1 MANFPDDVLL
11 YKSLTIILLLL
22 FFGTVGAQI
31 AHHQYFKISP
41 QSEVNVIEGSTVVLQ
56 CVVGNQRGP
65 VQWAKDGFVLGYD
78 RNIPGFP
85 RYSMIGDA
93 SLGVHNLRVVDA
105 KSEDN
110 GEFQCQVCLNSNSK
124 NLKTKE
130 SIFVLRLDLVGKT
143 MHRLELPQK

>member
-1 MANFPDDVLL
+1 MFALFL
-11 YKSLTIILLLL
+11 SL
-22 FFGTVGAQI
+22 FCTVSAQI

-78 RNIPGFP
+78 RNIPGYP

-93 SLGVHNLRVVDA
+93 SLGVHNLRIIDA
-105 KSEDN
+105 KSDDN
-110 GEFQCQVCLNSNSK
+110 GEFQCQVSVSLLCSGVPL
-124 NLKTKE
+124 LC
-130 SIFVLRLDLVGKT
+130 
-143 MHRLELPQK
+143 